1 LGGKNSKEMAGSF
14 GAAWR
19 SSATVVISVMA
30 PQTPRRR

>member
-19 SSATVVISVMA
+19 SCAAVVVSVMA
-30 PQTPRRR
+30 AQTPRRR